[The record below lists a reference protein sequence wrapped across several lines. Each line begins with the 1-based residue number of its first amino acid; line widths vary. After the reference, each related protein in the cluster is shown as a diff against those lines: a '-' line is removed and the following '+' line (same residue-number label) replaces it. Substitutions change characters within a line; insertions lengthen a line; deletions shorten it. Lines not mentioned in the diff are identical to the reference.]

1 MVQYRKKIVLRFT
14 SKTWNKPIVF
24 RLARDY
30 GLEFNILKAI
40 VLPRQESLMV
50 LELAGTE
57 ENYHRGVEYL
67 LSKGIRV
74 EPIESDI
81 MRDEERCVHCG
92 ACTAVCPTGALSIG
106 EAMEVIFDPERCVA
120 CEQCLK
126 GCPLRAMRA
135 SF

>member
-1 MVQYRKKIVLRFT
+1 MEYRKKIVLRFT
-14 SKTWNKPIVF
+14 SKTWDKPIVY

-40 VLPRQESLMV
+40 VLPKQESLMV

-67 LSKGIRV
+67 LSRGIKV

-81 MRDEERCVHCG
+81 LRDEQRCVHCG
-92 ACTAVCPTGALSIG
+92 ACTAVCPTGALSIKRDD
-106 EAMEVIFDPERCVA
+106 MEVVFDPERCVA
-120 CEQCLK
+120 CEQCLRA
-126 GCPLRAMRA
+126 CPVRAMRA